1 MKSVLKEQNGY
12 FQAVIL
18 DLDASETLVFT
29 RALVKFAEDE
39 NENYIDRLVATR
51 MVRELQTIA
60 DTPQT
65 EDYDFRDE
73 QEYNDRWGT
82 DCGWK

>member
-12 FQAVIL
+12 FQAVKV

-39 NENYIDRLVATR
+39 NENYIDRLVATT

-60 DTPQT
+60 DTS
-65 EDYDFRDE
+65 
-73 QEYNDRWGT
+73 QEERGESNDI
-82 DCGWK
+82 KK

>member
-60 DTPQT
+60 DTPQ
-65 EDYDFRDE
+65 EERSE
-73 QEYNDRWGT
+73 
-82 DCGWK
+82 